1 MTDLGTIGGDPC
13 SDGFYLNERGQA
25 IGISTDCNGTILH
38 MFLWENGS
46 MIDLSAQVL
55 PGSGFTGLEPVVID
69 DRGEIV
75 ANGLLPNGGFH
86 AVVLTPDGDRDE
98 ASEARNTATASST
111 ARGAARQHLVS
122 AREAPVLSPPD
133 RFRNQMRQR
142 YRLPGQ
148 LAAPLH

>member
-1 MTDLGTIGGDPC
+1 MTDLGTISGDPC

-25 IGISTDCNGTILH
+25 IGISTDCNGTVLH
-38 MFLWENGS
+38 TFLWENGS

-55 PGSGFTGLEPVVID
+55 PGSGFAGLEPVVIN

-75 ANGLLPNGGFH
+75 GNGLLQNGDFH

-98 ASEARNTATASST
+98 GSEVSITATASSP
-111 ARGAARQHLVS
+111 ASGAARQHLVS
-122 AREAPVLSPPD
+122 AREAPALGPLD

-142 YRLPGQ
+142 YHIPGQ
-148 LAAPLH
+148 SAAPPN